1 MIQSKAIE
9 KGKAIM
15 FASIKSRIS
24 LLLSIGIV
32 LLLFIFFTNF
42 FIDTF
47 KNKSA
52 DISGHCKQLAI
63 YISKCMML
71 EEQFIKLND
80 SGVLDQIS
88 SVRKDMDALLTQLNT
103 DALPAQARG
112 ILDEISEANK
122 KRRDIF
128 NEISTQKQQT
138 AATLDTFYTYVNTVT
153 KEMGSIVGLISKE
166 ESFLAMEG
174 ESLNINESSF
184 RDQLVIMQGKI
195 DKKIILVQSL
205 FVQLDFDAYTEK
217 RKLFE
222 SKIAEEVVKMTN
234 LARLI
239 NKSDYLRHWDQA
251 MEAWPKVGNA
261 EDGIAKNLKTN
272 VTLNTELKVA
282 GDLMQR
288 LLADIIEISNREIE
302 RVSFV
307 GLVVSLII
315 LGAGIVSL
323 VIIGMFTIRSTQK
336 SIRMVVTSLHD
347 IAQGEGDLRKRLD
360 VVEKTEIG
368 ELAKWFNLFADKLQ
382 EMIRQVTEDV
392 IMLNNSTLKLMDISE
407 DMGGKAMTMREQSD
421 DAAQATDKISDK
433 IRNMAAAIEEISTQV
448 SSVAT
453 SSNGLS
459 DRMEDIGKSS
469 GNVSVNL
476 NSVAGAAE
484 QMSDAVNTV
493 AVAIDEMYATL
504 NEVARNSSRGAS
516 VTNDA
521 SEQAAVTSDIVNTL
535 GDAARE
541 IGDVVELIQ
550 GIAAQTNLLALN
562 ATIEAAG
569 AGEAGKGFA
578 VVANEVKELARQTSG
593 ATEEIREKVE
603 GMQKNTETAVEAIQA
618 IVTVI
623 SEINLIMGNIATAVE
638 EQTATTNEISKNIG
652 ETANAAKT
660 VSNSVKEAAV
670 GAENASESVQEAI
683 QIELDIAK
691 NLDDVAKGA
700 TMISKDTAD
709 AALETGIVSENMKGV
724 NTSVEATFSGATHT
738 KEQAK
743 DLSNISSRLKEI
755 VSQFKI

>member
-1 MIQSKAIE
+1 M
-9 KGKAIM
+9 
-15 FASIKSRIS
+15 
-24 LLLSIGIV
+24 LSIGIV
-32 LLLFIFFTNF
+32 LLVFIFFTNF
-42 FIDTF
+42 FIDAF

-52 DISGHCKQLAI
+52 DISDHCKQLAI
-63 YISKCMML
+63 NISKCMML

-80 SGVLDQIS
+80 AGVLDQILV
-88 SVRKDMDALLTQLNT
+88 VRKDMDELLTRLNT
-103 DALPAQARG
+103 DALTTKARG
-112 ILDEISEANK
+112 ILNEISEANK
-122 KRRDIF
+122 KRVDIF
-128 NEISTQKQQT
+128 KEISTQKQQT
-138 AATLDTFYTYVNTVT
+138 AIILDTFYTYVNTVT
-153 KEMGSIVGLISKE
+153 EQMKRIVGLISNE
-166 ESFLAMEG
+166 ESFMAMEG

-205 FVQLDFDAYTEK
+205 FVQLDFEAYTEK
-217 RKLFE
+217 RALFE
-222 SKIAEEVVKMTN
+222 TTIAEEIVKMTN

-239 NKSDYLRHWDQA
+239 NKSDYLSHWSNA
-251 MEAWPKVGNA
+251 MEVWPKVKKA
-261 EDGIAKNLKTN
+261 EDDIIRNLKKN

-307 GLVVSLII
+307 GLVVSFII
-315 LGAGIVSL
+315 LGAGMVSL

-336 SIRMVVTSLHD
+336 SVQMVVTSLRD
-347 IAQGEGDLRKRLD
+347 IAEGEGDLRKRLD

-368 ELAKWFNLFADKLQ
+368 ELARWFNLFVDKLQ

-392 IMLNNSTLKLMDISE
+392 IVLNNSTLKLMDISE

-421 DAAQATDKISDK
+421 DASQATDKVNDK
-433 IRNMAAAIEEISTQV
+433 IRNMASAIEEISAQV
-448 SSVAT
+448 SSVAS

-459 DRMEDIGKSS
+459 DKMEDIGKSS
-469 GNVSVNL
+469 GNVSLNL

-516 VTNDA
+516 VTHDA

-535 GDAARE
+535 GSAARE

-593 ATEEIREKVE
+593 ATEEIRDKVE

-652 ETANAAKT
+652 ETASAAKT

-670 GAENASESVQEAI
+670 GAENASESVQEVI

-700 TMISKDTAD
+700 TMIAKDTAD
-709 AALETGIVSENMKGV
+709 AALETGIVSDNVKGV
-724 NTSVEATFSGATHT
+724 NTSVAATFAGATHT
-738 KEQAK
+738 KEQAS
-743 DLSNISSRLKEI
+743 DLSNIASRLKEI